1 MATAVH
7 TTRRRT
13 LLAAITGIALLGGAW
28 QAHAQAQDVKERTL
42 RFAFSLA
49 KDHPLGTGAQVFA
62 DAVAQKSGGKMKVTL
77 FPNAVLGSDPQ
88 NLSAIR
94 GGTLDFTSMA
104 TGLVAS
110 IDKQFGVFDLP
121 FLFNSAQE
129 AFAIVDG
136 PVGTRMLDD
145 LSKQGVIG
153 LGIWDLGFRNMTN
166 SKRPIAKV
174 EDVAGLKIRVIASPV
189 YIDLFSTL
197 GANPVPMT
205 FGEVYGALESRA
217 IDGQDNPV
225 GVIESAKF
233 AEVQKY
239 LSLTRHV
246 YTGMPFM
253 MSKKTWDGMSE
264 AERKII
270 REAADE
276 AKQEERKVSLA
287 KEAQAIEGLRKTMQV
302 KEVSPPELARLRQK
316 VQPVVDKFARE
327 AGEAVSKQVADEL
340 ARLRAAK

>member
-1 MATAVH
+1 MNGNNSLRRAFVTLIGATALFGAM
-7 TTRRRT
+7 TTSVS
-13 LLAAITGIALLGGAW
+13 
-28 QAHAQAQDVKERTL
+28 AQEIKERNL

-49 KDHPLGTGAQVFA
+49 KDHPFGVGAQKFA

-110 IDKQFGVFDLP
+110 INKEFTVFDLP

-129 AFAIVDG
+129 AYAVADG
-136 PVGTRMLDD
+136 PVGTRMLND
-145 LSKQGVIG
+145 LAAQGVIG

-166 SKRPIAKV
+166 SKRPITKA
-174 EDVAGLKIRVIASPV
+174 EDIQGLKVRVIASPI
-189 YIDLFSTL
+189 YLDLFTTL

-205 FGEVYGALESRA
+205 FGEVYGALESKA

-225 GVIESAKF
+225 SVIESSKF

-239 LSLTRHV
+239 LSLTKHV
-246 YTGMPFM
+246 YTGMPFL
-253 MSKKTWDGMSE
+253 MSKKTWDSMSE
-264 AERKII
+264 PERAVIRAAAE
-270 REAADE
+270 E
-276 AKQEERKVSLA
+276 AKQEERKVSQAREL
-287 KEAQAIEGLRKTMQV
+287 QAIEGLKKSMQV
-302 KEVSPPELARLRQK
+302 NEISPAELARLRQK
-316 VQPVVDKFARE
+316 VQPVVDKFSRE
-327 AGEAVSKQVADEL
+327 VGETAVKQVNAEL
-340 ARLRAAK
+340 SRLRGAN

>member
-1 MATAVH
+1 M
-7 TTRRRT
+7 
-13 LLAAITGIALLGGAW
+13 
-28 QAHAQAQDVKERTL
+28 
-42 RFAFSLA
+42 A
-49 KDHPLGTGAQVFA
+49 KDHPLGTGAQTFA
-62 DAVAQKSGGKMKVTL
+62 DAVAQKSGGRMKVTL

-166 SKRPIAKV
+166 SKRPIAKA

-287 KEAQAIEGLRKTMQV
+287 KEGQAIDGLRKTMQV
-302 KEVSPPELARLRQK
+302 NEVSPAELARLRQK

-327 AGEAVSKQVADEL
+327 AGEVVSKQVADEL
-340 ARLRAAK
+340 ARLRAAR